1 MGSTFL
7 VAAAGKVLFL
17 RYADISVNDKGGYGV
32 QIVFM
37 NQMSRNN
44 GVSDGSTAQVWIGE
58 EEGMWRLGWRDIEPD
73 GHALDVDWYEGGS
86 WQELLCVYRH
96 QLAMKLSEGYR
107 PVIEG
112 IFHEP
117 EISKGKNYSVLKL
130 QCYSELYGSE
140 ELYTELCAWRRRK
153 AAAGR
158 KAPYFIA
165 SNRVL
170 RLISAFMPQ
179 TEEELLQLPGIGAN
193 KAAEH
198 GAEWLEMTSQ
208 VERTTTFPLDW
219 VNDELKEDEFLSW
232 LYKQKEHKY
241 KQELDNYRRNRTMLR
256 GIAEGLNLEQLS
268 KNTGMTRRE
277 LVEQLEGLEKDGYD
291 TEALIRLELGN
302 LPDKEL
308 SDIWKAFEELGDT
321 FLKPVMQRV
330 YGEEPAVEG
339 GLEQLYERLR
349 LIRIRFRRQ
358 QQVQE
363 RNAG

>member
-1 MGSTFL
+1 M
-7 VAAAGKVLFL
+7 
-17 RYADISVNDKGGYGV
+17 

-37 NQMSRNN
+37 NQMSRND
-44 GVSDGSTAQVWIGE
+44 GASDENSAQVWIGE

-73 GHALDVDWYEGGS
+73 GHAQDDDWYEGSS

-96 QLAMKLSEGYR
+96 RLTMKLSEGYR

-117 EISKGKNYSVLKL
+117 EDSKGKNHAALKL

-170 RLISAFMPQ
+170 RLISAFTPQ
-179 TEEELLQLPGIGAN
+179 TEEELLQLPGIGSN

-198 GAEWLEMTSQ
+198 GADWIEMTSKL
-208 VERTTTFPLDW
+208 ERITAFPLDW
-219 VNDELKEDEFLSW
+219 VFRQLKEEEFLSW

-241 KQELDNYRRNRTMLR
+241 KQELENYRMSRTMLM
-256 GIAEGLNLEQLS
+256 GIAEGLTLDQLS
-268 KNTGMTRRE
+268 QNTGMSRRD
-277 LVEQLEGLEKDGYD
+277 LVEHLEGLEKEGYD
-291 TEALIRLELGN
+291 TELLIRMELESM
-302 LPDKEL
+302 PDTEQ
-308 SDIWKAFEELGDT
+308 SAIWKAFEELGDT

-330 YGEEPAVEG
+330 YGQEPAAEG
-339 GLEQLYERLR
+339 GMEQRYERLR

-358 QQVQE
+358 HFEKRDAV
-363 RNAG
+363 